1 MNKPESL
8 TNDLIEQ
15 VKQFNSTI
23 KITDFYPM
31 ESVIFY
37 LDELDVDGIDQM
49 LPLNGTKSVR
59 VTYVAADADDYDL
72 LVGDVYSSR
81 NEYYGRMLV
90 ANQQLISYWHP
101 GEERWLKV
109 KNNEQN

>member
-1 MNKPESL
+1 MTKAESL

-15 VKQFNSTI
+15 VTKFNSSI

-37 LDELDVDGIDQM
+37 LDELDVEDMNQM
-49 LPLNGTKSVR
+49 LPLNSTKTVR

-72 LVGDVYSSR
+72 LMGDVYSSR
-81 NEYYGRMLV
+81 DEYYGRMLV
-90 ANQQLISYWHP
+90 ANQRLITYWHP
-101 GEERWLKV
+101 GERKWLEV
-109 KNNEQN
+109 NHG